1 MTNVEPLI
9 RTKCPI
15 PRLGGW
21 DFCPIKS
28 SGQPDYGRPADAG
41 KSFSTVIKPISSSLE
56 RNLLFL
62 SAELMSER
70 VADVLIC
77 GEDPVSLR
85 FLEAMLEAEG
95 FKVETH
101 SHVSRAVLPCLRRR
115 YRMAIISL
123 EHFEWAQSEEKLES
137 LRIIRGID
145 PLMPL
150 VVICEQES
158 LEVERKLREEGIFYF
173 LTRPVSVRELRE
185 VVECAIRKQVKTA
198 EV

>member
-1 MTNVEPLI
+1 
-9 RTKCPI
+9 
-15 PRLGGW
+15 
-21 DFCPIKS
+21 
-28 SGQPDYGRPADAG
+28 
-41 KSFSTVIKPISSSLE
+41 
-56 RNLLFL
+56 
-62 SAELMSER
+62 
-70 VADVLIC
+70 
-77 GEDPVSLR
+77 
-85 FLEAMLEAEG
+85 
-95 FKVETH
+95 
-101 SHVSRAVLPCLRRR
+101 
-115 YRMAIISL
+115 MAIISL

-185 VVECAIRKQVKTA
+185 VVECAIKKRGKTA

>member
-1 MTNVEPLI
+1 M
-9 RTKCPI
+9 KAGQADH
-15 PRLGGW
+15 GG
-21 DFCPIKS
+21 PSEAAKS
-28 SGQPDYGRPADAG
+28 S
-41 KSFSTVIKPISSSLE
+41 STVIKSISNSLE

-62 SAELMSER
+62 WVELMSER
-70 VADVLIC
+70 IIDTLIC

-95 FKVETH
+95 FKVEAY

-123 EHFEWAQSEEKLES
+123 EHFEWAESEEKLEI

-158 LEVERKLREEGIFYF
+158 LEVERRLREEGIFYF

-185 VVECAIRKQVKTA
+185 VVQCAIMKRVKTTEA
-198 EV
+198 